1 VSSTLIHSI
10 ENSALRFPERDAF
23 RCGNLVLN
31 YKELQYKTDQ
41 LAKQLID
48 FNVEKGDR
56 VGIFMPRCIETAIA
70 TYGIMKSGAAYV
82 PLDPL
87 APPERTKFLIDN
99 CDIDHVIS
107 VPSQKKQLLKVLK
120 EGASLN
126 TIIGVKDGSLP
137 ITSVSWDTIFS
148 NSIADYQ
155 KIEVLEQDI
164 AYIMFTSG
172 STGTPK
178 GIVHTHRSGLN
189 YAKFSAELYAL
200 NFTDRVANHAPLHFD
215 ICTFGYFSA
224 PWVGACTII
233 IPDAYTKLPASL
245 SELMAREKIT
255 LWYSVPLALVQLLL
269 NGVLD
274 KRNLSTL
281 KWVLFGGESFP
292 AKHLN
297 ALMQHWPHARFS
309 NVYGPAEINQCTYY
323 HLDSPPDI
331 ASTIPL
337 GEVWKHATY
346 KILDLNDEEVKKGN
360 VGELAVC
367 TTTMMEGYWKNKEL
381 TRKSIYTEETT
392 TNLKHRYYRTGDLVR
407 ENEQK
412 ELLFIGRNDRQVK
425 LRGYRIE
432 MDEVENVLVRHKE
445 VKEVGVFLSENEV
458 GDPVLNAAVV
468 LTPKASVDERALTKF
483 CASFLP
489 SYAIP
494 ENIYFITEFPRTSS
508 GKIKRSDIYKI
519 ITE

>member
-1 VSSTLIHSI
+1 MISTLVHSI

-23 RCGNLVLN
+23 RCGDKALN
-31 YKELQYKTDQ
+31 YQELKYKTDQ

-48 FNVEKGDR
+48 FRIEKGDR

-70 TYGIMKSGAAYV
+70 IYGIMKAGAVYV
-82 PLDPL
+82 PLDPS
-87 APPERTKFLIDN
+87 APSERTNFLIDN
-99 CDIDHVIS
+99 CDISYVIS
-107 VPSQKKQLLKVLK
+107 IPSQKKSLLKIIE
-120 EGASLN
+120 EGTSLN
-126 TIIGVKDGSLP
+126 AIIGVKDTSLP
-137 ITSVSWDTIFS
+137 ITTVSWDTIFS
-148 NSIADYQ
+148 NSLTDFK
-155 KIEVLEQDI
+155 KIRIVAEDI

-172 STGTPK
+172 STGNPK

-200 NFTDRVANHAPLHFD
+200 NYTDRVANHAPLHFD

-224 PWVGACTII
+224 PLVGACTII

-245 SELMAREKIT
+245 SELMEKEKIT
-255 LWYSVPLALVQLLL
+255 FWYSVPLALVQLLL

-297 ALMQHWPHARFS
+297 ALMQRWSHARFS
-309 NVYGPAEINQCTYY
+309 NIYGPAEINQCTYY
-323 HLDSPPDI
+323 HLDTPPSI
-331 ASTIPL
+331 TSTVPL

-346 KILDLNDEEVKKGN
+346 KILDVNDKEVRKGDT
-360 VGELAVC
+360 GELVVC

-381 TRKSIYTEETT
+381 TQKSIYTEE

-407 ENEQK
+407 ENEQGQ
-412 ELLFIGRNDRQVK
+412 LLFIGRNDRQVK
-425 LRGYRIE
+425 VRGYRIE
-432 MDEVENVLVRHKE
+432 MDEVENILIRHKE
-445 VKEVGVFLSENEV
+445 VKEVGVFLRENKV
-458 GDPVLNAAVV
+458 GDLELNAAVI
-468 LTPKASVDERALTKF
+468 LTPQASVDGKTLAKF
-483 CASFLP
+483 CTSFLP

-494 ENIYFITEFPRTSS
+494 ENIYSITEFPRTSS
-508 GKIKRSDIYKI
+508 GKIKRSEIYKI